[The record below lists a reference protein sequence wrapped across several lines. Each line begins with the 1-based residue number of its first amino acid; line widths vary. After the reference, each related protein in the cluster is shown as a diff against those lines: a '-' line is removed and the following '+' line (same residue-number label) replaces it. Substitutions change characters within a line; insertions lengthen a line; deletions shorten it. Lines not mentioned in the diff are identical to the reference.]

1 MGGMIAPPEQGQ
13 LARFDQVERAVH
25 WTNATLFL
33 ILLATG
39 SALYVGPIST
49 LVGRRELV
57 KTIHVYSGLLLPLPL
72 LIGLL
77 LPRART
83 WFRDDVR
90 RLNRWNGD
98 DSRWL
103 RSLGRARG
111 TRLGKFNP
119 GQKLNAAFVAGAIPV
134 MLATGSIMRWY
145 KPFPLSWRTGATF
158 VHDWIAVGLFFVIT
172 GHILIAL
179 GDSQALAGMVGGT
192 VDAKW
197 AKRHCPLWYE
207 EVSGRLKGS

>member
-1 MGGMIAPPEQGQ
+1 MGGMIAPPEQGR
-13 LARFDQVERAVH
+13 LARFDGIERAVH

-49 LVGRRELV
+49 LVGRRELM

-77 LPRART
+77 LSRRRT
-83 WFRDDVR
+83 QFRDDVR
-90 RLNRWNGD
+90 RLNRWGGD
-98 DSRWL
+98 DGRWL
-103 RSLGRARG
+103 RSLGRAPQ

-119 GQKLNAAFVAGAIPV
+119 GQKLNAAFVAGSIPV

-145 KPFPLSWRTGATF
+145 KPFPLTWRTGATF
-158 VHDWIAVGLFFVIT
+158 VHDWIAVGLFFAIT

-179 GDSQALAGMVGGT
+179 GDQQALVGMVGGK
-192 VDAKW
+192 VDATW
-197 AKRHCPLWYE
+197 ARRHCPLWYE
-207 EVSGRLKGS
+207 ELSGRSKG